1 MHQQMPL
8 YLLDLFASWTYDAA
22 NHKWVPPVT
31 LESQVGDTQD
41 IYKWDEATTAWVR
54 LGTREES
61 ANGSIND
68 EDYIP

>member
-1 MHQQMPL
+1 
-8 YLLDLFASWTYDAA
+8 
-22 NHKWVPPVT
+22 VPPVT

-54 LGTREES
+54 LGSREDS
-61 ANGSIND
+61 ANGSIDD

>member
-1 MHQQMPL
+1 MPPKP
-8 YLLDLFASWTYDAA
+8 FASWTYDAA
-22 NHKWVPPVT
+22 NHKWVAPVT

-54 LGTREES
+54 LGSREDS